1 MAVAAQRP
9 RLIELAL
16 GGYAAIVAVAAFSRT
31 GLSHDN
37 WLIGLAHA
45 LIVLLVWLITRPGLG
60 DVGRTLRDVAPLLIL
75 LGLYASLDVLNG
87 SGTGPTYDRV
97 LIDWEQ
103 RLFGMQPA
111 RDWWRLDPSAF
122 WSTALHAVYLTYYP
136 LVAVPALVL
145 MLRPTRGGIR
155 RFLQAVIPTFL
166 ACYLFFVFLPV
177 AGPYYVFEHPT
188 GAFVANLP
196 ARLAYAVLSGGS
208 SYGAAFP
215 SSHVAATIAAWL
227 SARRDAPRL
236 ARIMFP
242 FVLLMPVATVYCQ
255 MHYALDAVFGVVF
268 GLLVPSL
275 TRQLERADLDAA

>member
-9 RLIELAL
+9 RLVELAL

-31 GLSHDN
+31 DLSHDN
-37 WLIGLAHA
+37 WLIGLAHV
-45 LIVLLVWLITRPGLG
+45 LVVLLVWLITRPGLG
-60 DVGRTLRDVAPLLIL
+60 HAGRTLRDVAPLLIL

-87 SGTGPTYDRV
+87 SGTGPTYDHV
-97 LIDWEQ
+97 LLDWEQ

-111 RDWWRLDPSAF
+111 RDWWRLHPSAF

-136 LVAVPALVL
+136 LVAVPALAL

-196 ARLAYAVLSGGS
+196 ARLAYAVLSEGS

-236 ARIMFP
+236 ARIMLP

-255 MHYALDAVFGVVF
+255 MHYALDAVFGVIF

-275 TRQLERADLDAA
+275 ARQLERADLDAA